1 MEEARQVE
9 VNDTNNVITLFDPA
23 RTPAPKDVHPTAEE
37 LADFRKY
44 WPLMK
49 EMLAEFKALKARG
62 GCPIMQE
69 VLGL

>member
-9 VNDTNNVITLFDPA
+9 VNDASNVIALFDPA
-23 RTPAPKDVHPTAEE
+23 RTPAPKEPGPTAEE

-49 EMLAEFKALKARG
+49 EMLTEFKTLKARG

-69 VLGL
+69 VLGP

>member
-9 VNDTNNVITLFDPA
+9 VNDTNNVIALFDPA
-23 RTPAPKDVHPTAEE
+23 RTPAPREPLPTAEE

-44 WPLMK
+44 WPQMK
-49 EMLAEFKALKARG
+49 AMLGEFQTLKARG

-69 VLGL
+69 VLGP

>member
-9 VNDTNNVITLFDPA
+9 VNDASNVIALFDPS
-23 RTPAPKDVHPTAEE
+23 RTPVPREPLPTPEE

-44 WPLMK
+44 WPAMK
-49 EMLAEFKALKARG
+49 QMLTEFQSLKARG